1 MYGSNISTLF
11 GDKSLLYPKCE
22 HWSDMRQKMN
32 KISSMSFTKEPG
44 NKEEEIARVLIK
56 NY

>member
-1 MYGSNISTLF
+1 
-11 GDKSLLYPKCE
+11 
-22 HWSDMRQKMN
+22 MRQKMN